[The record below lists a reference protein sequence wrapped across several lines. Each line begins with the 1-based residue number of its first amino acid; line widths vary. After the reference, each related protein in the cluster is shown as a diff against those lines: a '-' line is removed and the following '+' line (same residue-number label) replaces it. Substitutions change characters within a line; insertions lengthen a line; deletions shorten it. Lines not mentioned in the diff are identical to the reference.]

1 MKRLFEKLSMCFIM
15 LIVAATVSSC
25 DYVKQT
31 KSEIRHDDS
40 LMVTNMM
47 REIDNPTF
55 TDYSDAI
62 EYQRSE
68 GQWRHQ
74 DSVFFSIPEKVVRDV
89 VSVLEKS
96 GKPVTKMSISNEFE
110 MNKHVY
116 MNLPDKPDSYQ
127 AITPPDVPNTEVV
140 DTIIDGKHVQVIQS
154 SSTNIMPKEDQP

>member
-1 MKRLFEKLSMCFIM
+1 MCLIM
-15 LIVAATVSSC
+15 LIVAVTVSSC

-40 LMVTNMM
+40 LMVSKMM
-47 REIDNPTF
+47 QEIDNPTF

-62 EYQRSE
+62 EFQRSE

-74 DSVFFSIPEKVVRDV
+74 DSVFFSIPEKVMRDV

-140 DTIIDGKHVQVIQS
+140 DTIIDGKHVQLIQS
-154 SSTNIMPKEDQP
+154 SSTNIIPKED

>member
-1 MKRLFEKLSMCFIM
+1 MCLIM

-40 LMVTNMM
+40 LMVLKMM
-47 REIDNPTF
+47 QEIDNPTF
-55 TDYSDAI
+55 TDCSDVI
-62 EYQRSE
+62 EFQRSE

-74 DSVFFSIPEKVVRDV
+74 DSVFFSIPEKVMRDV

-96 GKPVTKMSISNEFE
+96 GKPLTKMSISNEFE

-116 MNLPDKPDSYQ
+116 LNLPDKQDQYD
-127 AITPPDVPNTEVV
+127 AITPPDIPNTEVI
-140 DTIIDGKHVQVIQS
+140 DTIIDGKHVKLVQS
-154 SSTNIMPKEDQP
+154 SSTNIMSKED

>member
-1 MKRLFEKLSMCFIM
+1 MCLIM

-40 LMVTNMM
+40 LMVSKMM
-47 REIDNPTF
+47 QDIGNPTF
-55 TDYSDAI
+55 TDCSDVI
-62 EYQRSE
+62 EFQRSE

-74 DSVFFSIPEKVVRDV
+74 DSVFFSIPEKVIRDV

-96 GKPVTKMSISNEFE
+96 GKPLTKMSISNEFE

-116 MNLPDKPDSYQ
+116 LNLPDKQDQYS
-127 AITPPDVPNTEVV
+127 AITPPDIPNTVTI
-140 DTIIDGKHVQVIQS
+140 DTIIDGKHVKLVQS
-154 SSTNIMPKEDQP
+154 SSTNITTKED

>member
-1 MKRLFEKLSMCFIM
+1 MCLIM
-15 LIVAATVSSC
+15 LILVATVSSC

-31 KSEIRHDDS
+31 KSEIKHDDS
-40 LMVTNMM
+40 LMVSKMM
-47 REIDNPTF
+47 QDIDNPTF
-55 TDYSDAI
+55 TDCSDVI
-62 EYQRSE
+62 EFQRSE

-74 DSVFFSIPEKVVRDV
+74 DSVFFSIPEKVMRDV

-96 GKPVTKMSISNEFE
+96 GKPLTKMSISNEFE

-116 MNLPDKPDSYQ
+116 LNLPDKPDLYQ

-154 SSTNIMPKEDQP
+154 SSTNIIPKED

>member
-140 DTIIDGKHVQVIQS
+140 DTIIDGKHVQLIQS
-154 SSTNIMPKEDQP
+154 SSTNIMPKEDQL

>member
-62 EYQRSE
+62 KYQRSG

-116 MNLPDKPDSYQ
+116 MNLPDKPDLYQ

-140 DTIIDGKHVQVIQS
+140 DTIIDGKHVQLIKS
-154 SSTNIMPKEDQP
+154 SSTNIIPKEDQL

>member
-1 MKRLFEKLSMCFIM
+1 MKRLFEKLSMCLIM

-55 TDYSDAI
+55 TDCTDAI

-68 GQWRHQ
+68 GRWRHQ
-74 DSVFFSIPEKVVRDV
+74 DSVFFSIPEKCMKDV

-96 GKPVTKMSISNEFE
+96 GKPVTKISISNEFDL
-110 MNKHVY
+110 NKHIY
-116 MNLPDKPDSYQ
+116 LNLPDKPDLYQ

-140 DTIIDGKHVQVIQS
+140 DTIIDGKHVQIVQS
-154 SSTNIMPKEDQP
+154 PSTNITTKED